1 MKLLGS
7 PGSPYARKVRIVL
20 AEKRIA
26 YDFQLIRL
34 ADPDPGIAPVNPLG
48 KIPALI
54 RDDGRAVYD
63 SVVIVEYLDAL
74 APVPKLIPEPLDDR
88 IEVKRWE
95 ALANGILD
103 AAVAIS
109 HDYILPELPNQGLV
123 WSHANQQKK
132 IDLGL
137 AAMEKDLG
145 TRAFCHGETFT
156 LADIACGVALGYVD
170 HVLPKVDWRPA
181 HPNLRRLSE
190 RLDKRDS
197 FIATRPAA
205 AH

>member
-26 YDFQLIRL
+26 CDFQLIRL
-34 ADPDPGIAPVNPLG
+34 ADPNPGISPVNPLG

-54 RDDGRAVYD
+54 RDDGRVIYD
-63 SVVIVEYLDAL
+63 SAVIVDYLDAL
-74 APVPKLIPEPLDDR
+74 KPAPRLIPEPLDDR

-95 ALANGILD
+95 ALADGILD

-109 HDYILPELPNQGLV
+109 HDYILPELPDQGLA
-123 WSHANQQKK
+123 WSNANQQRK

-137 AAMEKDLG
+137 AVMEKDLG
-145 TRAFCHGETFT
+145 PREFCHGQAFT
-156 LADIACGVALGYVD
+156 LADIASGVALGYLD
-170 HVLPKVDWRPA
+170 YVLPKLDWRPA

-190 RLDKRDS
+190 RLFERDS
-197 FIATRPAA
+197 FTATRHAPA
-205 AH
+205 H